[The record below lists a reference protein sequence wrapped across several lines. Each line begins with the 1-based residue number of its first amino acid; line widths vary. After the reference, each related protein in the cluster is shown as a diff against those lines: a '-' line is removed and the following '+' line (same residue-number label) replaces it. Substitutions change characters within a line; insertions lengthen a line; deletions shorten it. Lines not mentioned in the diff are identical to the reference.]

1 MTRKRIPRGRL
12 CISLPVHIIETY
24 RDIHAE
30 TNMSISAL
38 VLLDIKN
45 ARKKSKVLL
54 LPTAYIKELQNM
66 EAIVEAVRKDNNVSA
81 EAKIY
86 VDNLMQAYR
95 QRNDFV
101 WEAENF
107 GST

>member
-1 MTRKRIPRGRL
+1 
-12 CISLPVHIIETY
+12 
-24 RDIHAE
+24 
-30 TNMSISAL
+30 
-38 VLLDIKN
+38 
-45 ARKKSKVLL
+45 
-54 LPTAYIKELQNM
+54 M